1 MFLIVSIFAYSAEIT
16 ISVVDQKSNAVT
28 DGYVELYALSGQEK
42 STPGSGE
49 VDQVDK
55 EFTPLYSAVAV
66 GSTVLFPNSDNI
78 QHQIYSFSKSKK
90 FDLPLFA
97 KNDQKKVTFDK
108 AGIIHMGCNIHD
120 WMLSF
125 LYVYESKF
133 FGQTDTNGSIS
144 FSSVPDGEYELRIW
158 SPRLKNNRS
167 IVKQTITLP
176 ATTSVTQTIKVRK
189 KIRRKPRI
197 ENEEY

>member
-125 LYVYESKF
+125 FCMYMNQNSLDKPTQMDRSLFLPYRMENMSYEYGVRDS
-133 FGQTDTNGSIS
+133 
-144 FSSVPDGEYELRIW
+144 R
-158 SPRLKNNRS
+158 
-167 IVKQTITLP
+167 
-176 ATTSVTQTIKVRK
+176 TTAPS
-189 KIRRKPRI
+189 
-197 ENEEY
+197 